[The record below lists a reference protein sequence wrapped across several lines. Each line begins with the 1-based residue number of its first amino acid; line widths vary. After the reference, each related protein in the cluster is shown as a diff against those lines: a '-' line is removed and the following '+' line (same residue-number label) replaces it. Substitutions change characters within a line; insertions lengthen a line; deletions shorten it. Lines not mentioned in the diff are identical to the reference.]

1 MCRLAAWSGSAVALE
16 DIIVKP
22 INSLIDQSH
31 HASEAKLAVNGD
43 GFGFAWYSDTGQLGL
58 YKDVLPAWADGNL
71 LSLAT
76 MIKSELFIAH
86 VRASTFGQVSRSNC
100 HPFTSG
106 SWSFAHNGQIA
117 DFEHCRRHLESS
129 LSDHRYVE
137 RVGNT
142 DSELMFL
149 LLLDHGLDKDVQSA
163 CSSVLQLVKHTSAS
177 SRKAT
182 RIAAVF
188 SNGNTLYALRYST
201 DSQSPSLY
209 YCECED
215 NGVLIA
221 SEPLDGDSDKWQT
234 IPEQSLFSV
243 ADSNHT
249 CHSFET

>member
-1 MCRLAAWSGSAVALE
+1 MSLE
-16 DIIVKP
+16 DVIVKP
-22 INSLIDQSH
+22 VNSLIDQSH

-43 GFGFAWYSDTGQLGL
+43 GFGFAWYSDTRQLGL

-71 LSLAT
+71 LSLAS

-117 DFEHCRRHLESS
+117 DFENCRRQLEIK
-129 LSDHRYVE
+129 LTDHRYVQ

-149 LLLDHGLDKDVQSA
+149 LLLDHGLDENVQSA
-163 CSSVLQLVKHTSAS
+163 CKSVLQLVKHTSAGS
-177 SRKAT
+177 KKAT
-182 RIAAVF
+182 RVAAVF
-188 SNGNTLYALRYST
+188 SNGDTLYALRYST
-201 DSQSPSLY
+201 DSKSPSLY
-209 YCECED
+209 YCESEN
-215 NGVLIA
+215 NGTMIA
-221 SEPLDGDSDKWQT
+221 SEPLDGDSDKWRT

-243 ADSNHT
+243 NDSGIT
-249 CHSFET
+249 CHTFES